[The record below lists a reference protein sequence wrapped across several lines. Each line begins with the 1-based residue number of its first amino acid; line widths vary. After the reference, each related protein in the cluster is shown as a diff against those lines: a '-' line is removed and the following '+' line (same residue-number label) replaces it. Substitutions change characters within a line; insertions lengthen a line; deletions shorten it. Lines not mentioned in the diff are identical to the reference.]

1 VVTYVLGAGASCHAG
16 YPLTSELGDRLH
28 AWARQTGFTW
38 GGLIDELNEL
48 YGGLTDLEKILTE
61 LNHRPEGSRAVTLS
75 QTHCGSIIGALNVA
89 IPELF
94 YNLCQNP
101 LQGRDLYQ
109 ELARCKLGNDDTII
123 TFNYDMACERALKV
137 EGKWEIGD
145 GYGFSLGVGITPPSK
160 TKLLK
165 LHGSTNWLGILF
177 DGHKGYSTATNV
189 YGPRPCL
196 FGERYFT
203 YLGYPKD
210 VRDPQCRHVS
220 NPGGD
225 PALILPALQKNF
237 FNQTTFG
244 NEWEPFWDDIWGQ
257 AAHALHSSD
266 KIVIIGYS
274 MPKADER
281 ARGLLLHA
289 NRQAE
294 ILVFSGSNTH
304 GICEEFRSHDF
315 TNVSSSLGRR
325 HVEDYL
331 NG

>member
-1 VVTYVLGAGASCHAG
+1 MVTYVLGAGASLHAG
-16 YPLTSELGDRLH
+16 YPLTTELGDRLH
-28 AWARQTGFTW
+28 AWAQQTGFTW

-61 LNHRPEGSRAVTLS
+61 LNDRPEGSRAATLS

-101 LQGRDLYQ
+101 FQGRDLYQ
-109 ELARCKLGNDDTII
+109 ELARCKLENDDTII

-145 GYGFSLGVGITPPSK
+145 GYGFSLGVAITPPSK

-177 DGHKGYSTATNV
+177 DGHKGSSTATNV

-203 YLGYPKD
+203 YLGYSKD

-257 AAHALHSSD
+257 AEQALQSCE

-274 MPKADER
+274 MPAADER
-281 ARGLLLHA
+281 ARELLLRHS
-289 NRQAE
+289 NPNAE
-294 ILVFSGSNTH
+294 ILVFSGSKTDD
-304 GICEEFRSHDF
+304 ICEEFRKSRFQTVNSFGDRLF
-315 TNVSSSLGRR
+315 
-325 HVEDYL
+325 EDYL